1 MVFSL
6 SEMVNYLM
14 NKEYI
19 IDPTAFHNAVEL
31 KYTLEKF
38 GFAQGRLLV
47 KYPSAWIK
55 NVYEQIQLWPDLEQY
70 KAKRLL
76 EKSREMIVPAGQS
89 YEPSITWIDNA
100 HNIFDDRKVD
110 GVIASDVNSWGYPT
124 ISEID
129 DDYFESGRDIRTLSS
144 PENYSKVSLRLL
156 QMSHEVAF
164 IDPYLRLYKKTYA
177 VVFNE
182 FFKIAQQ
189 GKCKSFVIWARYE
202 ESSMKSKAAY
212 LDMLKKDFK
221 SNLNKGSKLLVK
233 LVDDAN
239 SIEKMHARLMI
250 SKLGGFRFDHG
261 FEAFSDNR
269 NVDISILDKNTHD
282 HHCKWYLDQD
292 SKNDFKVIEEHL
304 IST

>member
-1 MVFSL
+1 MVFSP

-14 NKEYI
+14 NKEYA

-38 GFAQGRLLV
+38 GFSQGRLLV

-55 NVYEQIQLWPDLEQY
+55 NVYEQIQHWPDLEQY

-89 YEPSITWIDNA
+89 YEPSITWLDNA
-100 HNIFDDRKVD
+100 HNLFDDRKVD

-124 ISEID
+124 VSEID
-129 DDYFESGRDIRTLSS
+129 DDYFDSGRDIRMLGSA
-144 PENYSKVSLRLL
+144 ENYTKISRRLL

-164 IDPYLRLYKKTYA
+164 IDRFLQLNKKNRKDVITD
-177 VVFNE
+177 FL
-182 FFKIAQQ
+182 KTAQL
-189 GKCKSFVIWARYE
+189 GKCKSFVIWTSYE
-202 ESSMKSKAAY
+202 KSSLTSKADY
-212 LDMLKKDFK
+212 FKMLSRDYKPA
-221 SNLNKGSKLLVK
+221 LIEGSSLVVK
-233 LVDDAN
+233 LVDDAG
-239 SIEKMHARLMI
+239 SVEEMHARLMI

-261 FEAFSDNR
+261 FEVFNDYR

-282 HHCKWYLDQD
+282 HHCKWYLDPD
-292 SKNDFKVIEEHL
+292 SRNDFKVIEEHL